1 MWLYRT
7 LLLFLTPIILLKI
20 RRFKKSYVDYRAKE
34 ALGVWP
40 AVEADLWIHCASVG
54 EVLAVRPLVL
64 QWREK
69 YPNHRLLMTTMTPTG
84 AEQVAKAFPFAEHR
98 YLPMDWRFSVKSA
111 LKKITCKHLLIVE
124 TELWPNLLQL
134 AKRQGMRIEV
144 VNARLSERSF
154 QRYQK
159 FSLVSRPLFALPDC
173 FLAHAQSDA
182 LRFEALG
189 AKKVLVT
196 GSIKFDLAVPEEV
209 FEANWRRQ
217 LGSRFV
223 WVGGSTHHGEED
235 VLLRTHKTL
244 MQKQANALLLLVPR
258 HPERF
263 EAVYTLAKQFFDRV
277 ALRSQTPPDQWSDFD
292 VVIGDSMGELMY
304 YYQASDMAFVG
315 GSLIK
320 RGGHNPIEP
329 ALLAKAV
336 LVGPHTFNFLDITNQ
351 LLQVNGAVRCQDEA
365 QLQRVVLDLANQSS
379 QRLRLGQ
386 TALRFAE
393 KNQGA
398 VTRVLAEIDFR

>member
-7 LLLFLTPIILLKI
+7 LLLLLTPIILLKI
-20 RRFKKSYVDYRAKE
+20 RRFKKSYVHYRAKE

-111 LKKITCKHLLIVE
+111 LKKITCQHLLIVE

-134 AKRQGMRIEV
+134 AKRQGVRIEV

-159 FSLVSRPLFALPDC
+159 FPLVSRLLFALPDC

-263 EAVYTLAKQFFDRV
+263 EAVYTLAKQSFDRV
-277 ALRSQTPPDQWSDFD
+277 TLRSQTPPDQWSDFD

-329 ALLAKAV
+329 ALLGKAV

-365 QLQRVVLDLANQSS
+365 QLERVVLDLAIQSS